1 MFPTVCST
9 YYLYPGYLGKIA
21 KHTDS
26 WDPVR
31 SSEMESWQSRPWGH
45 AFLLSHMDGSHVD

>member
-31 SSEMESWQSRPWGH
+31 SSETESWQSRPWGH